1 MDEETEQQGPPQPIL
16 IQGSAVIEPS
26 GAPQQVSTALAPPS
40 SATSTTA
47 TDGAPS
53 VEEAFAKVRFL
64 EANKPK
70 TSGLWVMGFF
80 LIFGFPFL
88 LFFITDPNVL
98 YDDIVFVCCFSV
110 IVGVVLIALAETK
123 QAEWKKAVRSA
134 KADVIRM
141 VAAPIEEIKSY
152 RSLNVA
158 GGVILLV
165 SLIFELGPLGIV
177 GVLLFIPGLS
187 ATTSYDKDIKR
198 AFDRV
203 QGGHEKKGN

>member
-26 GAPQQVSTALAPPS
+26 GVPQQVSTALAPPS

-80 LIFGFPFL
+80 LIFAFPFL

-98 YDDIVFVCCFSV
+98 YDDTVFVCCFSV
-110 IVGVVLIALAETK
+110 IVGFVLIALAETK

-134 KADVIRM
+134 KADVIGM

-152 RSLNVA
+152 RSLNIA
-158 GGVILLV
+158 GSVILLV

-177 GVLLFIPGLS
+177 GVLLFVPGLS

-203 QGGHEKKGN
+203 QEGYEKKGK

>member
-16 IQGSAVIEPS
+16 IQGSAVIESS
-26 GAPQQVSTALAPPS
+26 GAPQQVPAALAPPS
-40 SATSTTA
+40 SATSTTT
-47 TDGAPS
+47 TDGSLS

-64 EANKPK
+64 EGNKPN
-70 TSGLWVMGFF
+70 TNGLLVMGFF

-152 RSLNVA
+152 RGLTRM
-158 GGVILLV
+158 GGV
-165 SLIFELGPLGIV
+165 LIVVGLFFDLGPLLLV
-177 GVLLFIPGLS
+177 GVLFFVPGLS
-187 ATTSYDKDIKR
+187 ATASYDKDIKR
-198 AFDRV
+198 AFARV
-203 QGGHEKKGN
+203 QEGHEKKGK

>member
-16 IQGSAVIEPS
+16 IQGSAAIEPS

-40 SATSTTA
+40 SATSTTS

-70 TSGLWVMGFF
+70 TSGLWAMGFF
-80 LIFGFPFL
+80 LIFAFPFL

-152 RSLNVA
+152 RGLTRM
-158 GGVILLV
+158 GGV
-165 SLIFELGPLGIV
+165 LIVVGLFFDLGPLLLV
-177 GVLLFIPGLS
+177 GVLFFVPGLS
-187 ATTSYDKDIKR
+187 ATMSYDKDIKR

-203 QGGHEKKGN
+203 QEGHDKKGN

>member
-16 IQGSAVIEPS
+16 IQGNAVIEPS
-26 GAPQQVSTALAPPS
+26 GAPQQVSTALPPPS
-40 SATSTTA
+40 SATPTTA
-47 TDGAPS
+47 TVGAPS

-70 TSGLWVMGFF
+70 TSGLLVMGFF

-88 LFFITDPNVL
+88 LFFITAPNVL

-141 VAAPIEEIKSY
+141 VAAPIQENKSY
-152 RSLNVA
+152 RSLNIA

-165 SLIFELGPLGIV
+165 SMIFELGPLGIV
-177 GVLLFIPGLS
+177 GILLFVPGLS
-187 ATTSYDKDIKR
+187 ATMNYDKDINR
-198 AFDRV
+198 AFARV
-203 QGGHEKKGN
+203 QEGHEKKGK

>member
-165 SLIFELGPLGIV
+165 SLIFEFGPLGIV

>member
-16 IQGSAVIEPS
+16 IQGSAVFEPS

-98 YDDIVFVCCFSV
+98 YDDTVFVCCFSV

>member
-16 IQGSAVIEPS
+16 IQGNAVIEPS

-40 SATSTTA
+40 PATPTTA

-64 EANKPK
+64 EGNKPN
-70 TSGLWVMGFF
+70 TNGLLVMGFF

-152 RSLNVA
+152 RGLTRM
-158 GGVILLV
+158 GGV
-165 SLIFELGPLGIV
+165 LIVVGLFFDLGPLLLV
-177 GVLLFIPGLS
+177 GVLFFVPGLS
-187 ATTSYDKDIKR
+187 ATMSYDKDIKR

-203 QGGHEKKGN
+203 QEGYEKKGK

>member
-88 LFFITDPNVL
+88 LFFNTDPNVL

-134 KADVIRM
+134 KADVIGM

-165 SLIFELGPLGIV
+165 SLIFEFGPLGIV

-203 QGGHEKKGN
+203 QEGHEKKGN

>member
-26 GAPQQVSTALAPPS
+26 GAPQQVSTALAPPN

-47 TDGAPS
+47 TVGAPS

-64 EANKPK
+64 EANKPN
-70 TSGLWVMGFF
+70 TNGLLVMGLF

-88 LFFITDPNVL
+88 LFFITDADIL
-98 YDDIVFVCCFSV
+98 FDDSVFICCFSV
-110 IVGVVLIALAETK
+110 IFGTVLLALAETK

-134 KADVIRM
+134 KADVIGM

-177 GVLLFIPGLS
+177 GVLLFVPGLS
-187 ATTSYDKDIKR
+187 ATMSYDGDIKR
-198 AFDRV
+198 AFARV
-203 QGGHEKKGN
+203 QEGHGKKGN